1 MLKLYHFWSSTCSKK
16 VRITLAEKGLD
27 WESHHIDLGPK
38 QENTEPWYVKL
49 NPNGV
54 VPTLDHDGRII
65 IESNVIIE
73 YLDDVFPDVRLR
85 PEDAYE
91 RAQMRIWLDRTEHVV
106 HKNVNMVSFN
116 RRFLPRLAEK
126 SDAEK
131 EAVIN
136 RMPNLEKRQEM
147 LRRLRAGVSV
157 DDEARAEA
165 AIAGVMDMMEMQL
178 GQTPWL
184 AGEEFSLADICITPF
199 IERFGANELAALI
212 DWRSRPAVGDW
223 WRRIQSR
230 PSYDEGMNFSNPA
243 AA

>member
-16 VRITLAEKGLD
+16 VRIALAEKGLD
-27 WESHHIDLGPK
+27 WESRHIDLGPK

-73 YLDDVFPDVRLR
+73 YLDDVFPDIHLR
-85 PEDAYE
+85 PGDAYG

-106 HKNVNMVSFN
+106 HRNVNMISFN

-136 RMPNLEKRQEM
+136 RMPNLEKRREM

-157 DDEARAEA
+157 DDEAQAEA
-165 AIAGVMDMMEMQL
+165 ALAGVMDMMEVQL

-199 IERFGANELAALI
+199 IERFGANGLTALI

-230 PSYDEGMNFSNPA
+230 PSYDEGMNFPNPA

>member
-65 IESNVIIE
+65 IESNVITE

-85 PEDAYE
+85 PEGAYG

-106 HKNVNMVSFN
+106 HRNVNMISFN

-136 RMPNLEKRQEM
+136 RMPNPERRREM

-157 DDEARAEA
+157 DDETHAEA
-165 AIAGVMDMMEMQL
+165 AIAGVMDMMETQL
-178 GQTPWL
+178 GRTPWL

-199 IERFGANELAALI
+199 IERFGANELTALI

-223 WRRIQSR
+223 WRRIRSR
-230 PSYDEGMNFSNPA
+230 PSYDEGMNFPNPA